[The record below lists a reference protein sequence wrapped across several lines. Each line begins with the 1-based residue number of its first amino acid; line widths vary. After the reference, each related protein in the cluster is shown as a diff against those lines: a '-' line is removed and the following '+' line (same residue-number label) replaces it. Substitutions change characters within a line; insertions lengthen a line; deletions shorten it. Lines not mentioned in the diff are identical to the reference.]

1 MIDAMA
7 RGSAFS
13 DKTMVAG
20 HGQAYYSDS
29 SMIPEELFANYL
41 TLKLMN
47 ADKQLQAFKEAFPHT
62 YNSLEKLK
70 GEALK
75 VLKEKNE

>member
-1 MIDAMA
+1 MVDAMTRGEAFEERLIMA
-7 RGSAFS
+7 R
-13 DKTMVAG
+13 
-20 HGQAYYSDS
+20 HGNYYRDS
-29 SMIPEELFANYL
+29 SMIPEKLFANYL

-70 GEALK
+70 GEA
-75 VLKEKNE
+75 